1 MTTAAARG
9 VTVEGL
15 EHAYDQEPVLHGVS
29 FGAEPGES
37 IALLCL
43 LYTSDAA
50 DE

>member
-29 FGAEPGES
+29 FEQNLVSP
-37 IALLCL
+37 LLC
-43 LYTSDAA
+43 
-50 DE
+50 